1 MAHFLVIKFTS
12 YKNIKDYSSIIKYF
26 RTTFQN
32 LKKNKTKKMYF
43 MKIPVETC
51 FDY

>member
-1 MAHFLVIKFTS
+1 MANFLVIKFTS

-32 LKKNKTKKMYF
+32 FLEKKNKKMYF